1 MFFLFGMPR
10 SGTTLLAQC
19 LGAHP
24 DLVIPHETDFII
36 PLGFLFDRIRDPAL
50 GRQMIEQLIL
60 NSPAFAGSLGEFLD
74 TDAVRAAVHDS
85 DYHPAAIL
93 RSLYARVAAA
103 AGAKLAG
110 DKSPN
115 DINFARILVKTG
127 ALAPDFK
134 ILHIVRDIR
143 DLMVSLNR
151 TGWVAELDR
160 YFPRLWCHNN
170 LYLQALFGDDPARY
184 LCLRYEDL
192 VEDPANEVGRA
203 CDFLGVDFQPEQ
215 LAPQN
220 RHARYRGMGQHENLF
235 NPIAPR
241 SVGRHS
247 EELDQATR
255 LNYETQAQEALRTFG
270 YL

>member
-1 MFFLFGMPR
+1 VFFLFGMPR

-19 LGAHP
+19 LDAHP
-24 DLVIPHETDFII
+24 DLVVPHETDFIV
-36 PLGFLFDRIRDPAL
+36 PMGFLFDRIRDPAL
-50 GRQMIEQLIL
+50 GRRMIEQLIL

-74 TDAVRAAVHDS
+74 ADAVRAAVHDS

-103 AGAKLAG
+103 GGARLAG

-160 YFPRLWCHNN
+160 YFPRLWCQNN

-184 LCLRYEDL
+184 LRLRYEDL
-192 VEDPANEVGRA
+192 AADPAGEVGRA
-203 CDFLGVDFQPEQ
+203 CAFLGVDFRPAQ
-215 LAPQN
+215 LAPES
-220 RHARYRGMGQHENLF
+220 RHVRYRGMDQHENLF
-235 NPIAPR
+235 KPISSF
-241 SVGRHS
+241 SVGRHGA
-247 EELDQATR
+247 ELDAATR
-255 LNYETQAQEALRTFG
+255 LNYETQAQEALRAFG